1 MTWRFKLELSR
12 SLGKEKCISENF
24 QEIEEY
30 FYSPGV
36 KLCEPLPLDHP
47 LVLVVQWWME
57 STPYFW
63 RISRSILGSLLE
75 LFVAPLDCCW
85 LFLHFYFGGK
95 KLWNYEINYI
105 CNKDP
110 IFTISYIKSFLGAI
124 LRIAIR
130 HITTKNT
137 TLTTMNPL
145 QSYLDGIIIRSE
157 MMENMLYQYICFQN
171 MHQSCTWIR
180 YIHTVGSLRR
190 LRPRKNVQ
198 HFDELMD
205 DYFL

>member
-1 MTWRFKLELSR
+1 MKLTL
-12 SLGKEKCISENF
+12 
-24 QEIEEY
+24 
-30 FYSPGV
+30 
-36 KLCEPLPLDHP
+36 
-47 LVLVVQWWME
+47 
-57 STPYFW
+57 FW
-63 RISRSILGSLLE
+63 HTFI
-75 LFVAPLDCCW
+75 
-85 LFLHFYFGGK
+85 
-95 KLWNYEINYI
+95 INR
-105 CNKDP
+105 DP
-110 IFTISYIKSFLGAI
+110 IFIISYIKSFLGAI

-190 LRPRKNVQ
+190 LRPVQ
-198 HFDELMD
+198 HFDQLMD

>member
-1 MTWRFKLELSR
+1 M
-12 SLGKEKCISENF
+12 
-24 QEIEEY
+24 
-30 FYSPGV
+30 
-36 KLCEPLPLDHP
+36 
-47 LVLVVQWWME
+47 
-57 STPYFW
+57 
-63 RISRSILGSLLE
+63 
-75 LFVAPLDCCW
+75 APLDCFW
-85 LFLHFYFGGK
+85 LSLHFYFGGK
-95 KLWNYEINYI
+95 KLPILLAYFHYSNVNR
-105 CNKDP
+105 DP
-110 IFTISYIKSFLGAI
+110 IFIISYIKSFLGAI
-124 LRIAIR
+124 LRIAIH

-137 TLTTMNPL
+137 TLTTMSPL

-190 LRPRKNVQ
+190 YSPGVQ